1 MEFARRQNVAA
12 LPKVKEIEQQT
23 CYEQA
28 LAMSE
33 RTAQREA
40 LDPFSSHPPCA
51 LENKR
56 AW

>member
-1 MEFARRQNVAA
+1 MEFACRQNVAA